1 MHVAP
6 TTLEKLSFDR
16 VIAALAERAATP
28 LGRERALLVRPD
40 LDDAARA
47 LAYERTEEVLLG
59 DDPALGGVEDVRPLV
74 ERVRD
79 GGVLDGREIL
89 SIAYTMDAAATV
101 RRAIAA
107 GDRPRLRALAEAM
120 ASFDGV
126 LRLVRE
132 QLDTQGEVR
141 DDATPKLREI
151 RRRLQPL
158 RGRIRERLAQ
168 LLAQHAAHVQ
178 DPIVTLR
185 RDRYV
190 IPIKAS
196 AQSRVPGIVVDTS
209 DSGQTVFVEPAAV
222 VPMNN
227 ELALLEFEER
237 DEVRRILLALG
248 QRVAFDPG
256 LDPTLAALAELDL
269 ALASARLAR
278 EWRLT
283 RPDVEEGAPVALPG
297 ARHPLVEGCV
307 PNDLS
312 LAGAAGEERLMVVTG
327 PNAGGKT
334 VLLKTLGLAVTMAHA
349 GLFVAAG
356 AERRADGRP
365 RRVRL
370 PRVASLLTDIGD
382 EQSIEA
388 SLSTYAAHLTNL
400 RRIVEAAGPDTLVLV
415 DELGSGT
422 DPRRGGRAVA
432 GDPRGARGA
441 SRGGS
446 GHHAPGAAQGVRV
459 AHRGREQRRHAVR
472 RRGAR
477 TDLRAGHRPARTL
490 VRARH
495 RAPHRARRAAAP
507 ARGGAART
515 RGGAPRA
522 VARDA
527 RASARGAAARARRR
541 PHSSDQARAE
551 AELLR
556 TQIERLR
563 EREAEL
569 LAQAAREGRRAP
581 ARHAAARHAA
591 ASDGARAARAARQD
605 ARGDPGVAARDAPE
619 DAPAPGRRARA
630 RPCARRAAP
639 GSGRA
644 GRLVRGGGADRRDPR
659 RHPGGAARPAQGG
672 GAAPR
677 GAPVAPKARRR
688 ALRRPGAAT
697 SAAAGFDRELNVGA
711 NGSRARSRRSGT
723 SCARPTRCRCESVRI
738 LHGKGTG
745 VLRDAV
751 RQYLREERLVSKFE
765 DAVPYEGR
773 PRRDRGLP
781 AREPARHRVR
791 SRRHP
796 GRLAPRHRRELPARL
811 HGGRDRSAAEA
822 VVRSEVGLPLE
833 AMYERFAPQEA
844 VAALAAAYR
853 RHYPSTSRTV
863 RGRTRAC
870 RSSWPSCARVATPW
884 RWRPPSAATWRRAS
898 CRRWGWRARS
908 TTSRAPTASP
918 TSRRPTWC
926 CGRCRPWAARVAGW
940 WATRRTTWAPARRP
954 GCAPSRVTWG
964 THDADRLRAAGADV
978 VADDLA
984 GLLGE
989 LEPERSALTR

>member
-1 MHVAP
+1 MRVLP
-6 TTLEKLSFDR
+6 TTLETLSFDR

-40 LDDAARA
+40 LDDAARD
-47 LAYERTEEVLLG
+47 LACERTDEVLRG

-101 RRAIAA
+101 RRAIAS
-107 GDRPRLRALAEAM
+107 GDRPRLRELAEAM
-120 ASFDGV
+120 TSFDGV

-158 RGRIRERLAQ
+158 RGRIRERLAH

-209 DSGQTVFVEPAAV
+209 DSGQTVFVEPAPV

-248 QRVAFDPG
+248 QRVAFEPG

-283 RPDVEEGAPVALPG
+283 RPDVGEGAPVQLPD
-297 ARHPLVEGCV
+297 ARHPLVEDCV
-307 PNDLS
+307 PNDLL
-312 LAGAAGEERLMVVTG
+312 LAGSEGDERLMVVTG

-334 VLLKTLGLAVTMAHA
+334 VLLKTLGLAVLMAHA

-400 RRIVEAAGPDTLVLV
+400 RRIVDTAGPDTLVLV

-422 DPRRGGRAVA
+422 DPEEGAALSQAILEVLVERRVVGLVTTHLAPLKVFASRTEGVRNAAMRFDVEALEPTFELAIGQPGRSYALA
-432 GDPRGARGA
+432 IARRIGLDEPLLQRAETLLGPEGARLE
-441 SRGGS
+441 RLLETLEV
-446 GHHAPGAAQGVRV
+446 Q
-459 AHRGREQRRHAVR
+459 REALQREL
-472 RRGAR
+472 
-477 TDLRAGHRPARTL
+477 D
-490 VRARH
+490 
-495 RAPHRARRAAAP
+495 
-507 ARGGAART
+507 AART
-515 RGGAPRA
+515 
-522 VARDA
+522 
-527 RASARGAAARARRR
+527 
-541 PHSSDQARAE
+541 SSDQARTE

-563 EREAEL
+563 ARESEL
-569 LAQAAREGRRAP
+569 LEHAAEKADALLHDTLQRATQLRRTAREQPEQRGKALEAIQALRRETRQKAAP
-581 ARHAAARHAA
+581 AG
-591 ASDGARAARAARQD
+591 SEKRAQR
-605 ARGDPGVAARDAPE
+605 PAARDPMR
-619 DAPAPGRRARA
+619 PGQVVRVASYEAEGPIAEIR
-630 RPCARRAAP
+630 
-639 GSGRA
+639 GDT
-644 GRLVRGGGADRRDPR
+644 LVVQLGLLKVEVPRRDVS
-659 RHPGGAARPAQGG
+659 
-672 GAAPR
+672 
-677 GAPVAPKARRR
+677 PVAPKASAPRRS
-688 ALRRPGAAT
+688 AGPGAVAP
-697 SAAAGFDRELNVGA
+697 AAAGFDRELNVRGERVEGA
-711 NGSRARSRRSGT
+711 LETIRDFVREAHALRV
-723 SCARPTRCRCESVRI
+723 ESVRI

-751 RQYLREERLVSKFE
+751 RQYLREERLVSTFE
-765 DAVPYEGR
+765 DAVPYEG
-773 PRRDRGLP
+773 GHGVTVAYL
-781 AREPARHRVR
+781 
-791 SRRHP
+791 
-796 GRLAPRHRRELPARL
+796 RL
-811 HGGRDRSAAEA
+811 
-822 VVRSEVGLPLE
+822 
-833 AMYERFAPQEA
+833 
-844 VAALAAAYR
+844 
-853 RHYPSTSRTV
+853 
-863 RGRTRAC
+863 
-870 RSSWPSCARVATPW
+870 
-884 RWRPPSAATWRRAS
+884 
-898 CRRWGWRARS
+898 
-908 TTSRAPTASP
+908 
-918 TSRRPTWC
+918 
-926 CGRCRPWAARVAGW
+926 
-940 WATRRTTWAPARRP
+940 
-954 GCAPSRVTWG
+954 
-964 THDADRLRAAGADV
+964 
-978 VADDLA
+978 
-984 GLLGE
+984 
-989 LEPERSALTR
+989 